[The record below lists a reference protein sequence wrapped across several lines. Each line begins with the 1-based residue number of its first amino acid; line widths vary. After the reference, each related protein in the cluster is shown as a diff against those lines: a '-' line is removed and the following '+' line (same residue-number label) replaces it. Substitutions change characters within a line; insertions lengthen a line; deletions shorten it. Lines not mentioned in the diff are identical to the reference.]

1 MTDIIYTSGLFPASS
16 QRDDLNPPPVAHTC
30 KQSHNYDFFKKT
42 QHVQS
47 RLTENVDIRKVGKN
61 VEKTMEKTVEKRVEK
76 RWKNGGKK
84 VEKRWNNSWNNCGTF
99 RGTIRRNRMSK
110 QLREVCSGDVIF
122 LLFVKAP
129 KCQPPGP
136 LGSVVLGQNMD
147 ISGRLDGTG
156 CSA

>member
-61 VEKTMEKTVEKRVEK
+61 VEKTWKKGGKNGGKKGGKTVEK

-84 VEKRWNNSWNNCGTF
+84 VEKRWKKRWKKGGKNVLCSILELETLATTAELCLSSLSYAYVHHS
-99 RGTIRRNRMSK
+99 RCA
-110 QLREVCSGDVIF
+110 LRPSYYHVAVCDT
-122 LLFVKAP
+122 
-129 KCQPPGP
+129 
-136 LGSVVLGQNMD
+136 GS
-147 ISGRLDGTG
+147 
-156 CSA
+156 CCH

>member
-61 VEKTMEKTVEKRVEK
+61 VEKTMEKT
-76 RWKNGGKK
+76 